1 MSLDLHNPGK
11 QCAPVLSVADGIE
24 DLAFSSGAGP
34 TRRSARGDEGARG
47 RQRTPQWLGA
57 AGARSLGM
65 LRSLT
70 RVALDLVYPP
80 ACLCCREA
88 TAAHGALCPACW
100 GQLNF
105 IERPY
110 CDRLG
115 IPFAYD
121 LGIEGLLSP
130 EAMAHPPA
138 YARARA
144 VARFEDGPA
153 RQLVHRLKYHD
164 RMELAAPLGAWM
176 ARAGGELLT
185 EADLL
190 VPIPLHR
197 RRLMWRQFNQAQLLA
212 EAVGRACG
220 RKVDP
225 VLLRR
230 VKRTTPQV
238 GLSRA
243 QRASNVQGAFAV
255 PVEARPLVEGRAIVL
270 IDDVLTSGATINA
283 AARALLRAGAAR
295 VDVLV
300 FARVVT
306 GA

>member
-1 MSLDLHNPGK
+1 MGSKD
-11 QCAPVLSVADGIE
+11 IF
-24 DLAFSSGAGP
+24 FSSSADPAAISTEAGAD
-34 TRRSARGDEGARG
+34 RRG
-47 RQRTPQWLGA
+47 RPGITAWLAA
-57 AGARSLGM
+57 AGARGLATVSGV
-65 LRSLT
+65 T
-70 RVALDLVYPP
+70 RVALDLIYPP
-80 ACLCCREA
+80 ACLCCRGA

-100 GQLNF
+100 GRINF
-105 IERPY
+105 IEKPF

-144 VARFEDGPA
+144 VARFDDGPV

-164 RMELAAPLGAWM
+164 RMELAEPLAAWM
-176 ARAGGELLT
+176 ARAGSELLA

-197 RRLMWRQFNQAQLLA
+197 RRLMWRQFNQAHLLA

-225 VLLRR
+225 FLLRR
-230 VKRTTPQV
+230 VKRTAPQV

-255 PVEARPLVEGRAIVL
+255 PEEARPRVEGRAIVL
-270 IDDVLTSGATINA
+270 VDDVLTSGATLNA
-283 AARALLRAGAAR
+283 AARVLLRAGAAR

-306 GA
+306 AS